1 MGAYP
6 LVVFGAATIEI
17 ILAGYVFMVNPRGTQ
32 NRLFGAGCLL
42 LAEWAFSYAIFAAHR
57 GESAPA
63 TWYRAAAAGWTV
75 STPVLVHF
83 LLATSRRGRLLRKRW
98 FLTLLYAPA
107 VAFLYRD
114 ITGPYFGVGF
124 VQSSL
129 GWTALRHPLSL
140 WEVAFFAYAV
150 AASLAGLV
158 SVHLWGRATPH
169 RAERLQARV
178 IVSSG
183 LVSILFAALFQ
194 EISVLGALIWVIGI
208 GFAVVR
214 LNLMSLTFETA
225 AHDILRT
232 MGDGIILMG
241 WDRLIRVA
249 NPAAARML
257 GIGQESLI
265 GASITERLPQFSLVT
280 DLTPEHLVPG
290 RSINNVVIELVTPT
304 ARPVSLSL
312 SASSVVDRFGESIG
326 VVLMLRDIS
335 DLTTAQEKLK
345 FMATHD
351 PLTSL
356 PNRFLLNDRLRMA
369 IASARRHGL
378 PLAVMLL
385 DLDNFKMVNDTLG
398 HSVGDQFLRV
408 IAEEVGHCLRSTDT
422 LARMGGDEFVAVL
435 AEIKSHDDAAEV
447 AKRILAALAEPL
459 HIEVHELFPSAS
471 IGISV
476 FPDDGDTV
484 ELLLRNAD
492 MAMYNVKEA
501 SKNGYRFFS
510 ESMTEGRYEQLL
522 SPQSLQR
529 ALAENQFSVYY
540 QPICDLDSGEV
551 SAAEALLRWHHPE
564 RGLLEAHSFIPA
576 AERSGLIIPI
586 GEWVMRTVCEQ
597 LNAWRS
603 SGLRQVPVT
612 VNISPRQFQWEGFIE
627 AVSALLR
634 EKQVDPSL
642 LIFELTES
650 AAIKDIDKSRQV
662 MGRLVEM
669 GIRIIIDDFGTGY
682 SSLRWLKTV
691 PAFAI
696 KVDKFFVQHAEAD
709 ADSLAILRAIISMAH
724 SLGLQVIAE
733 GIETEAQAERLR
745 RLDWSNMPSVR
756 CNQVQGYFFARPM
769 TADEFTKSMGPS

>member
-17 ILAGYVFMVNPRGTQ
+17 ILAGYVFIVNPRGTQ

-57 GESAPA
+57 GESALA
-63 TWYRAAAAGWTV
+63 TWYRAAAAGWTL

-98 FLTLLYAPA
+98 FLAVLYAPA

-129 GWTALRHPLSL
+129 GWTPLRHPLSL
-140 WEVAFFAYAV
+140 WEIAFLAYSVAG
-150 AASLAGLV
+150 SLAGLV

-169 RAERLQARV
+169 RTERLQARV

-183 LVSILFAALFQ
+183 VVSIAFSILFQ
-194 EISVLGALIWVIGI
+194 EISVLGDLIWVVGI
-208 GFAVVR
+208 GFAAVR

-232 MGDGIILMG
+232 MGDGIILFG
-241 WDRLIRVA
+241 WDRRIRVA
-249 NPAAARML
+249 NPAAARLL
-257 GIGQESLI
+257 GIAQESLTGI
-265 GASITERLPQFSLVT
+265 AIT
-280 DLTPEHLVPG
+280 DLLPHFSVVKELTQENLVPG
-290 RSINNVVIELVTPT
+290 RSINNIEIDYVSPT

-326 VVLMLRDIS
+326 VVLILRDIS
-335 DLTTAQEKLK
+335 ELTTAQEKLK

-369 IASARRHGL
+369 IASAQRHEL

-398 HSVGDQFLRV
+398 HSVGDQFLRI
-408 IAEEVGHCLRSTDT
+408 IAEKAGRCLRSTDT
-422 LARMGGDEFVAVL
+422 FARMGGDEFVAVL
-435 AEIKSHDDAAEV
+435 AEIKSHDEAAV
-447 AKRILAALAEPL
+447 AANRILAALAEPL
-459 HIEVHELFPSAS
+459 HIESHELYPSAS
-471 IGISV
+471 IGVSV
-476 FPDDGDTV
+476 YPDDGDTV

-492 MAMYNVKEA
+492 MAMYSVKEA
-501 SKNGYRFFS
+501 SKNGFRFFS
-510 ESMTEGRYEQLL
+510 ESMTEGSYEQLL

-529 ALAENQFSVYY
+529 ALAENQFSIYY

-551 SAAEALLRWHHPE
+551 SAAEALLRWNHPE
-564 RGLLEAHSFIPA
+564 RGLLAAHSFIPA
-576 AERSGLIIPI
+576 AERSGLILPI

-597 LNAWRS
+597 MESWSS
-603 SGLRQVPVT
+603 SGLREIPIT
-612 VNISPRQFQWEGFIE
+612 VNISARQFQREEFIE
-627 AVSALLR
+627 AIGALLR
-634 EKQVDPSL
+634 ERKVEPSR

-650 AAIKDIDKSRQV
+650 AAIRDINKSRRV
-662 MGRLVEM
+662 MGRLIEM

-696 KVDKFFVQHAEAD
+696 KVDKFFVQNAEGD

-769 TADEFTKSMGPS
+769 PADEFAKSLGR